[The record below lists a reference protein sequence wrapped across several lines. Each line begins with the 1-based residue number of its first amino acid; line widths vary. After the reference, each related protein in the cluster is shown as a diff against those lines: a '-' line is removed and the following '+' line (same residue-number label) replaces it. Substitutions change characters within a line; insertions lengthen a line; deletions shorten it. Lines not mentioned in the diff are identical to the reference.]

1 MTSPVGAQDM
11 KQAVR
16 TPAQKYMQ
24 GKTINGYTL
33 ERPLGKGG
41 MAEVWYAENE
51 IGMKGAVKIM
61 SEELSHNAQ
70 MKERFLNEAKVMV
83 KLDHP
88 NIRKVLGYGSIDDRP
103 AIIMEYLDGND
114 LKARMKSGQRFTE
127 EELERWWN
135 QLADAL
141 NYTHA
146 QDIVH
151 RDIKPSNIF
160 VDQRGNAKLLD
171 FGIAK
176 VTDTTSGT
184 QTGSTLGTRIYMSP
198 EQVKDPKRVG
208 PKSDVYSL
216 AVSFVHLLSGKA
228 PYDSTNSS
236 DYDIQVSIV
245 NDPVDMSKV
254 PDAWRGFLAPYLQK
268 NPDQRP
274 ALRHFEAVAAPQSQP
289 TMVDDDATAT
299 SDVSNDKSQAPADS
313 KSVSEPSS
321 TKRNRRLGLWLGLGA
336 AAIAAVVLALFFSKG
351 EKAEASEEKVLKA
364 DVLYEVSAKDFLKA
378 KSHNSE
384 DPVFVAALDAA
395 DQIYKEGQQDYIS
408 AFGEAFEN
416 IDPKSSLARI
426 FFMELKDKISINS
439 SNDDVLKVLK
449 EEYDS
454 ALSRCCQ
461 IMQQRASIYCKEHGE
476 MKRCHIKRVD
486 ANKIQATVK
495 YKDFDTT
502 DVRQV
507 ERFHSFIDYLR
518 VSGRFEF
525 YETYQMSEI
534 QQHFFEA
541 DDKLAQAQNGW
552 PCTEQTE
559 QISEDQMAQCH
570 PLFAKLQPVNE
581 GSARVGVAQVKD
593 TAAINQMLAETK
605 NLFPRDLKLAWTVK
619 PETFAGEDGELIE
632 VLDLVAL
639 KLSHFNWCA
648 LGGEVI
654 DDARQEYGQGNQV
667 EVTIQMNADGAN
679 KWRKLTGDNVGRQI
693 AIVIDDF
700 VYSYPVV
707 NSEISNGRCSISG
720 GGMTVEEAQKLAFLL
735 KAGCLPVEVNC
746 IDKYKE

>member
-1 MTSPVGAQDM
+1 
-11 KQAVR
+11 
-16 TPAQKYMQ
+16 MQ

-51 IGMKGAVKIM
+51 IDMKGAVKIM
-61 SEELSHNAQ
+61 SEELSQNAQ

-114 LKARMKSGQRFTE
+114 LKARMKSGQHFTE

-146 QDIVH
+146 QNIVH

-184 QTGSTLGTRIYMSP
+184 LTGSTLGTRIYMSP

-254 PDAWRGFLAPYLQK
+254 SDAWRGFLAPYLQK

-274 ALRHFEAVAAPQSQP
+274 ALRHFEAIAAPQSQP
-289 TMVDDDATAT
+289 TVVDVDDDATAAG
-299 SDVSNDKSQAPADS
+299 DVSDDKRQAPSDS
-313 KSVSEPSS
+313 KSVSEPLS
-321 TKRNRRLGLWLGLGA
+321 TKGNRMLGLWLGLGA

-351 EKAEASEEKVLKA
+351 EKAEASEEKVIET
-364 DVLYEVSAKDFLKA
+364 DVIFEVSAKDFLKTM
-378 KSHNSE
+378 SHNSE
-384 DPVFVAALDAA
+384 DPTFLKAMELATQEQQKSKGDFVDLFGKAF
-395 DQIYKEGQQDYIS
+395 KET
-408 AFGEAFEN
+408 
-416 IDPKSSLARI
+416 DPNASLARI
-426 FFMELKDKISINS
+426 FFIELKDKEVDGKNININS
-439 SNDDVLKVLK
+439 SNEDVLKVLK
-449 EEYDS
+449 EEYDMTGN
-454 ALSRCCQ
+454 RCCQ

-476 MKRCHIKRVD
+476 MKRCRIKRVD
-486 ANKIQATVK
+486 ANKIQATVT

-507 ERFHSFIDYLR
+507 ERFHSFIGYLR
-518 VSGRFEF
+518 VTGRLEF

-534 QQHFFEA
+534 QQCFIEA

-552 PCTEQTE
+552 PFEEQLE
-559 QISEDQMAQCH
+559 FSEDQMARCH
-570 PLFAKLQPVNE
+570 PLFAKLQPVDG
-581 GSARVGVAQVKD
+581 GSARVGIAQVKD

-619 PETFAGEDGELIE
+619 PETFPGENGENIE

-639 KLSHFNWCA
+639 RLSHDNKCA

-654 DDARQEYGQGNQV
+654 TDARQDYGQGNQV
-667 EVTIQMNADGAN
+667 EVTIQMNAKGAN
-679 KWRKLTGDNVGRQI
+679 IWKKFTGYNIGRQI
-693 AIVIDDF
+693 AIVIDDA
-700 VYSYPVV
+700 VYSYPIV
-707 NSEISNGRCSISG
+707 NGEIPNGRCSISG
-720 GGMTVEEAQKLAFLL
+720 GGMTIEEAQKLAFLL
-735 KAGCLPVEVNC
+735 KVGCLPIKVDVLE
-746 IDKYKE
+746 IR

>member
-1 MTSPVGAQDM
+1 M
-11 KQAVR
+11 KQVVHP
-16 TPAQKYMQ
+16 PARKDMQ

-216 AVSFVHLLSGKA
+216 AVSFVHVLSGKA

-254 PDAWRGFLAPYLQK
+254 SDAWRVFLAPYLQK

-274 ALRHFEAVAAPQSQP
+274 VLRHFEAVAALQSQP
-289 TMVDDDATAT
+289 TMMDDDTTAAC
-299 SDVSNDKSQAPADS
+299 DVSNDKRQTPSDS

-336 AAIAAVVLALFFSKG
+336 AVIAAVVLALVFSKG
-351 EKAEASEEKVLKA
+351 EKAEASEEKVIKT
-364 DVLYEVSAKDFLKA
+364 DVIFEVFAKDILKTM
-378 KSHNSE
+378 SHNSE

-395 DQIYKEGQQDYIS
+395 DQSYKEGQQDYIS

-416 IDPKSSLARI
+416 IAPNASLAKI
-426 FFMELKDKISINS
+426 FFMELKDKNISINS
-439 SNDDVLKVLK
+439 SNEDVLKVLK

-454 ALSRCCQ
+454 VLSRCCQ

-486 ANKIQATVK
+486 ANKIQATVE

-502 DVRQV
+502 DVCQV
-507 ERFHSFIDYLR
+507 ERFHSFIGYLS

-534 QQHFFEA
+534 QQHFIEA
-541 DDKLAQAQNGW
+541 DDKLAQTRKAQNGW
-552 PCTEQTE
+552 EEEVEAESPYY
-559 QISEDQMAQCH
+559 MARNH
-570 PLFAKLQPVNE
+570 PLFAKLQPVND
-581 GSARVGVAQVKD
+581 GSARVGIAQVKD

-605 NLFPRDLKLAWTVK
+605 NLFPRRLKLAWTVR
-619 PETFAGEDGELIE
+619 PETFPGENGESIE
-632 VLDLVAL
+632 VLDLVAMR
-639 KLSHFNWCA
+639 LSHDNKCA

-654 DDARQEYGQGNQV
+654 TDARQDYGQGNQV
-667 EVTIQMNADGAN
+667 EVTIQMNADGTN
-679 KWRKLTGDNVGRQI
+679 KWRKFTGDNIGRQI
-693 AIVIDDF
+693 AIVIDDA

-707 NSEISNGRCSISG
+707 NGEIPNGRCSISG
-720 GGMTVEEAQKLAFLL
+720 GGMTIEEAQKLAFLL
-735 KAGCLPVEVNC
+735 KVGRLPIKVDVLE
-746 IDKYKE
+746 IR